1 MIDEFD
7 NRNPVIKN
15 AMKLASIFLLLGLAL
30 GLGGCTTNYGA
41 VSIRSEPAGVQVYD
55 MEDGYYIGVTP
66 VRHVWKSKDAT
77 RKFMNIRMHK
87 EGYEDFLSTF
97 WLNLNSG
104 TAEEAAANAQSLDVE
119 LKQSAQ

>member
-1 MIDEFD
+1 MIKS
-7 NRNPVIKN
+7 NTKI
-15 AMKLASIFLLLGLAL
+15 ASIFLMLGLVI

-41 VSIRSEPAGVQVYD
+41 VNIRSEPAGVQVYD

-104 TAEEAAANAQSLDVE
+104 TAMEATSNAQSLDVE
-119 LKQSAQ
+119 LKKSVQ

>member
-1 MIDEFD
+1 MMQKTLKFS
-7 NRNPVIKN
+7 
-15 AMKLASIFLLLGLAL
+15 LTLLVLGVVV

-41 VSIRSEPAGVQVYD
+41 INIRSEPAGVQVYD

-87 EGYEDFLSTF
+87 DGYEDFLSTF
-97 WLNLNSG
+97 WLNLNSNS
-104 TAEEAAANAQSLDVE
+104 AEDAISNAQSLDVE
-119 LKQSAQ
+119 LKKTP

>member
-1 MIDEFD
+1 M
-7 NRNPVIKN
+7 IKN
-15 AMKLASIFLLLGLAL
+15 NVKFASTLFVLAL
-30 GLGGCTTNYGA
+30 AAGLGGCTTNYGA
-41 VSIRSEPAGVQVYD
+41 VNIRSEPAGVQVYD

-104 TAEEAAANAQSLDVE
+104 TAKAAASNAQSLDVE
-119 LKQSAQ
+119 LKKSSQ